1 MPTNTPFKPS
11 PLSFGSPRASPF
23 RRPSTPNSP
32 PQGRSS
38 TPGSSPGRGLPPVP
52 SPSKL
57 NQSYTIDDDPEDSPG
72 YHLNDAPIPPP
83 KFSRELP
90 PSPTK
95 GANLGSSSPILS
107 TRKSNSMMNA
117 ASDAAANLSPA
128 QLREIR
134 EAFQVLDRDNDGSVN
149 REDVADVLVNI
160 GMSTGS
166 TSEIRELSG
175 LLSI

>member
-1 MPTNTPFKPS
+1 
-11 PLSFGSPRASPF
+11 
-23 RRPSTPNSP
+23 
-32 PQGRSS
+32 
-38 TPGSSPGRGLPPVP
+38 
-52 SPSKL
+52 
-57 NQSYTIDDDPEDSPG
+57 
-72 YHLNDAPIPPP
+72 
-83 KFSRELP
+83 
-90 PSPTK
+90 
-95 GANLGSSSPILS
+95 
-107 TRKSNSMMNA
+107 MMNA

-160 GMSTGS
+160 GMSTGI

>member
-1 MPTNTPFKPS
+1 
-11 PLSFGSPRASPF
+11 
-23 RRPSTPNSP
+23 
-32 PQGRSS
+32 
-38 TPGSSPGRGLPPVP
+38 
-52 SPSKL
+52 
-57 NQSYTIDDDPEDSPG
+57 
-72 YHLNDAPIPPP
+72 
-83 KFSRELP
+83 
-90 PSPTK
+90 
-95 GANLGSSSPILS
+95 
-107 TRKSNSMMNA
+107 MMNA
-117 ASDAAANLSPA
+117 ASDVAANLSPA